1 MICKKLWNISHETN
15 GRSNDATMEPKRG
28 QKGSHAVIAKDT
40 EKKDADE
47 KIYQERRKATREEG
61 KMSQII
67 RMTRIKAMPFQQ
79 SIFMNM
85 ISIVRV
91 FQTFSQA
98 FLCFDRYWPRCT
110 LRIHNLMESSTFY
123 NDKWLIG
130 MRPIKVQ
137 LVTVNFYNGSCFHE
151 TTKS

>member
-1 MICKKLWNISHETN
+1 M
-15 GRSNDATMEPKRG
+15 
-28 QKGSHAVIAKDT
+28 IAKDT

-123 NDKWLIG
+123 NDK
-130 MRPIKVQ
+130 
-137 LVTVNFYNGSCFHE
+137 
-151 TTKS
+151 

>member
-1 MICKKLWNISHETN
+1 
-15 GRSNDATMEPKRG
+15 MEPKRG

-123 NDKWLIG
+123 NDK
-130 MRPIKVQ
+130 
-137 LVTVNFYNGSCFHE
+137 
-151 TTKS
+151 